1 MKKIM
6 LGIGIAVI
14 AANALLLGV
23 GAYLQSTSGSLF
35 DEMRDN
41 ASSGVSAE
49 KMEQYMET
57 AERSE
62 NLKKGGRIVG
72 YGAILLALLLVAM
85 HRIKATQ
92 YSALVGTGLVLGV
105 LSTLPWCLKSGDG
118 LPNYYHEQFFVILAG
133 IIGIG
138 LAFGIALATRG
149 KKESH

>member
-14 AANALLLGV
+14 AAYALLLGV

-62 NLKKGGRIVG
+62 NLKKVEG
-72 YGAILLALLLVAM
+72 
-85 HRIKATQ
+85 
-92 YSALVGTGLVLGV
+92 S
-105 LSTLPWCLKSGDG
+105 
-118 LPNYYHEQFFVILAG
+118 
-133 IIGIG
+133 
-138 LAFGIALATRG
+138 
-149 KKESH
+149 

>member
-14 AANALLLGV
+14 AAYALLLGV

-118 LPNYYHEQFFVILAG
+118 